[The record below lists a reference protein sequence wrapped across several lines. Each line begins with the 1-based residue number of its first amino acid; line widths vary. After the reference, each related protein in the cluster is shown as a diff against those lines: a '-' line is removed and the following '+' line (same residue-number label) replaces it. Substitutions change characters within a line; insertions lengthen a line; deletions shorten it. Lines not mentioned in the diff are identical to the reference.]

1 VSCLDVVAPFRS
13 KWIYNNW
20 GYDIASHIIETVTG
34 QSWKDFLRETI
45 IHPLGLADTCT
56 SLSPPTENW
65 AKGYM
70 PSPSC
75 ELTDVGRPVVSNGTI
90 MQGSSGVKSSVADL
104 LQYYKAVLESWKK
117 ENVDQ
122 NPSGSPLKGISEL
135 LSPHMALDESFTGQ
149 WYGAGWAMAD
159 LPAPLGR
166 IGSNGI
172 FLSEMPLVAKGK
184 PKTRVWYHNG
194 SIVGFFSSVHIIPE
208 TDTIIVVLT
217 NSITKNDCADWLGQ
231 LLVEEMLEVEDRN
244 DYTRLAAETAASY
257 DRIWTELGKSFE
269 EFVPNGT
276 APVELGR
283 YVGRYY
289 NKPGNWHISVF
300 EVEGSLHFS
309 FQSRQ
314 SQRHRLKPYGK
325 DTFVWPLTE
334 AESRKL
340 ALWPRLSKERYT
352 FKFGSVGNDKI
363 DTLTWVHD
371 SHVPSGEAFVKRC
384 DEGSQD

>member
-1 VSCLDVVAPFRS
+1 
-13 KWIYNNW
+13 
-20 GYDIASHIIETVTG
+20 
-34 QSWKDFLRETI
+34 
-45 IHPLGLADTCT
+45 
-56 SLSPPTENW
+56 
-65 AKGYM
+65 
-70 PSPSC
+70 
-75 ELTDVGRPVVSNGTI
+75 
-90 MQGSSGVKSSVADL
+90 
-104 LQYYKAVLESWKK
+104 
-117 ENVDQ
+117 
-122 NPSGSPLKGISEL
+122 
-135 LSPHMALDESFTGQ
+135 MALDESFTGQ